1 MKTQG
6 PVGPAL
12 QSELSIKAD
21 WAVLFFN
28 EDFKE
33 KKSSA
38 KPVFT
43 PLEMN
48 KT

>member
-12 QSELSIKAD
+12 QSELST
-21 WAVLFFN
+21 VLFFN

-33 KKSSA
+33 KKAQQSQYLH
-38 KPVFT
+38 P
-43 PLEMN
+43 
-48 KT
+48 

>member
-33 KKSSA
+33 KKAQQSQYLH
-38 KPVFT
+38 P
-43 PLEMN
+43 
-48 KT
+48 